1 MRKDPA
7 KLIMHIDMDAFF
19 ASVEQRDRPEC
30 RCQPVVVGAL
40 PGNRGVVSTCSYEA
54 RAYGIRSAMPIAEA
68 YRRCPDAIFLQPNMQ
83 HYTEASQLVMA
94 TLETFSPV
102 VEQVSVDEAYLDI
115 TGVTR
120 LFGSAE
126 EIARKVKAAIWRE
139 TELACSVGVGSNR
152 LIAKLA
158 SEHDKPDGL
167 TVVPPDQVESFL
179 DPMSVSNLR
188 GVGPKTLKTVQRLGI
203 RNVQQLR
210 GYALETLQHYFGE
223 KMAESLFRQA
233 RGLASDHVGVRR
245 RRTSISK
252 ETTFRQDIVDLQ
264 RLRSTCRRL
273 AADVGRSLRG
283 EGLKGQVVS
292 IKIRLSGFE
301 THTRQRRLEAADDRD
316 STLFKVAW
324 DLFQVS
330 GYMGKPIRLIGLGV
344 SDWGDNSGTNMDL
357 FSEEP
362 ASDREQR
369 LYSMMD
375 EASDRFGKGVISL
388 GIPEKKTE

>member
-1 MRKDPA
+1 
-7 KLIMHIDMDAFF
+7 
-19 ASVEQRDRPEC
+19 
-30 RCQPVVVGAL
+30 
-40 PGNRGVVSTCSYEA
+40 
-54 RAYGIRSAMPIAEA
+54 
-68 YRRCPDAIFLQPNMQ
+68 
-83 HYTEASQLVMA
+83 
-94 TLETFSPV
+94 
-102 VEQVSVDEAYLDI
+102 
-115 TGVTR
+115 
-120 LFGSAE
+120 
-126 EIARKVKAAIWRE
+126 
-139 TELACSVGVGSNR
+139 
-152 LIAKLA
+152 
-158 SEHDKPDGL
+158 
-167 TVVPPDQVESFL
+167 
-179 DPMSVSNLR
+179 
-188 GVGPKTLKTVQRLGI
+188 
-203 RNVQQLR
+203 
-210 GYALETLQHYFGE
+210 LQHYFGE